1 MSSTRTSRPLVFV
14 AVDGGAALLPGLSGG
29 ARGRI
34 RLEEWEQIS
43 PSTIADN
50 FVLKSTL
57 KKTREAGGRV
67 HLFGLVSDGG
77 MSSHS
82 SHLYALIDAAKAANV
97 RVLVHAFLD
106 GVDVKSGTAADYVAA
121 LEVKLEAD
129 VPGKVGVGRIGTI
142 SGRTFGMAP
151 EGRPERTEK
160 VFRAVMADNVDRK
173 DTALSGIEEAGGF
186 GVPEQFFSP
195 FVVFDY
201 PGVALIDTAI
211 HFNFAADGAREL
223 SAALAAPTFD
233 KFARKLP
240 RAPFSGRFT
249 CMTPYDGSLGLPT
262 LFPRAPDLSELP
274 VDLLGAAGYKVANF
288 SNGPAPTIVH
298 QTSEALQSGKVDFIL
313 ADFANPGNA
322 ARTRA
327 GAGVDRAVQEIV
339 EATRAVEG
347 AVLVLGGPDAAGSI
361 PVVYLHDREQVLR
374 LRDDA
379 KSTDLA
385 PTLLDLMQ
393 LEKPAGM
400 DGASLFAR

>member
-1 MSSTRTSRPLVFV
+1 MSSTHTSKPLVFV
-14 AVDGGAALLPGLSGG
+14 ALDGAAPPLPTFSGSV
-29 ARGRI
+29 RGRLQ
-34 RLEEWEQIS
+34 LEEWERVS
-43 PSTIADN
+43 PSAIAEN

-57 KKTREAGGRV
+57 KKTKEMGGRV

-77 MSSHS
+77 VSSHL
-82 SHLYALIDAAKAANV
+82 SHLYAVIDAAKAANV

-106 GVDVKSGTAADYVAA
+106 GVDVKPGTAADYISS

-151 EGRPERTEK
+151 EGHSERTEK
-160 VFRAVMADNVDRK
+160 VFRAVMADDVERK
-173 DTALSGIEEAGGF
+173 DTALSGMEEAGGF
-186 GVPEQFFSP
+186 GVPEQFFAP

-211 HFNFAADGAREL
+211 HCNFAADGAREL
-223 SAALAAPTFD
+223 TAALTAPTFD

-249 CMTPYDGSLGLPT
+249 CMTPYEGSLGLPT

-274 VDLLGAAGYKVANF
+274 VDLLGAAGYKAANF
-288 SNGPAPTIVH
+288 SNGTAPMIVN
-298 QTSEALQSGKVDFIL
+298 QTTEALKSGKVNFIL

-327 GAGVDRAVQEIV
+327 GATVDRAVQEIV
-339 EATRAVEG
+339 EATRAVDG
-347 AVLVLGGPDAAGSI
+347 AVFVVGAPDAAGSV
-361 PVVYLHDREQVLR
+361 PVVYLGDGDPGLR

-385 PTLLDLMQ
+385 PTLLDLM
-393 LEKPAGM
+393 LVARPAGI
-400 DGASLFAR
+400 DGASLLVR

>member
-1 MSSTRTSRPLVFV
+1 MSSTPTSKPLVFV
-14 AVDGGAALLPGLSGG
+14 ALDGGTPLLSGIGSG
-29 ARGRI
+29 ARGRLQ
-34 RLEEWEQIS
+34 LEEWEQIS
-43 PSTIADN
+43 PSAIADN

-57 KKTREAGGRV
+57 KKTKDTGGRV
-67 HLFGLVSDGG
+67 HLFGLVSEGG
-77 MSSHS
+77 MSSHL

-106 GVDVKSGTAADYVAA
+106 GVDVKPGTAADYISN

-151 EGRPERTEK
+151 EGRSERTEK
-160 VFRAVMADNVDRK
+160 VFRAVMADDVDRK
-173 DTALSGIEEAGGF
+173 DSALAGIKEAGGF
-186 GVPEQFFSP
+186 GVPEQFFAP

-223 SAALAAPTFD
+223 TAALTAPSFE

-249 CMTPYDGSLGLPT
+249 CMTPYEGSLGLPT
-262 LFPRAPDLSELP
+262 LFPRALDLSELP
-274 VDLLGAAGYKVANF
+274 VDLLGAAGYKAANF
-288 SNGPAPTIVH
+288 SEGPAPMIVNQTI
-298 QTSEALQSGKVDFIL
+298 EALKSGKVNFIL

-327 GAGVDRAVQEIV
+327 GAVVDGAVQEIV
-339 EATRAVEG
+339 AAARAAGGTVF
-347 AVLVLGGPDAAGSI
+347 VLGGADAAGSI
-361 PVVYLHDREQVLR
+361 PVVYLDDRQPGLN
-374 LRDDA
+374 LRDGA

-393 LEKPAGM
+393 VAKPKGM
-400 DGASLFAR
+400 DGASLFVR

>member
-1 MSSTRTSRPLVFV
+1 MSSTPTSKPVVFV
-14 AVDGGAALLPGLSGG
+14 ALDGGAPLPPAISSG
-29 ARGRI
+29 ARGRLQ
-34 RLEEWEQIS
+34 LEEWEQIS
-43 PSTIADN
+43 PSAIADN

-57 KKTREAGGRV
+57 KKTRETGGRV
-67 HLFGLVSDGG
+67 HLFGLVSEGG
-77 MSSHS
+77 MSSHL

-106 GVDVKSGTAADYVAA
+106 GVDAKPGTAADYISG

-173 DTALSGIEEAGGF
+173 DTALTGIKEAGGF
-186 GVPEQFFSP
+186 GVPEQFFAP

-223 SAALAAPTFD
+223 TAALAAPSFE
-233 KFARKLP
+233 KFARNLP

-249 CMTPYDGSLGLPT
+249 CMTPYEGSLGLPT

-274 VDLLGAAGYKVANF
+274 VDLLGAAGYKAAHF
-288 SNGPAPTIVH
+288 SEGPASMIVN
-298 QTSEALQSGKVDFIL
+298 QTTEALKSGKVNFVL
-313 ADFANPGNA
+313 ADFANPRNA
-322 ARTRA
+322 ARTRI
-327 GAGVDRAVQEIV
+327 GAVVDGAVREIV
-339 EATRAVEG
+339 EATRAAGGTVF
-347 AVLVLGGPDAAGSI
+347 VLGGADAAGSI
-361 PVVYLHDREQVLR
+361 PVVCLDDKEPGLR

-385 PTLLDLMQ
+385 PTLLDLMRVA
-393 LEKPAGM
+393 KPEGM
-400 DGASLFAR
+400 DGTSLFVR

>member
-1 MSSTRTSRPLVFV
+1 MSSTSKPLVFV
-14 AVDGGAALLPGLSGG
+14 ALDGGAPLLPAISSG
-29 ARGRI
+29 ARGRLQ
-34 RLEEWEQIS
+34 LEEWEQIR
-43 PSTIADN
+43 PSAIANN
-50 FVLKSTL
+50 FVLTSTL
-57 KKTREAGGRV
+57 KKTKEQGGRV
-67 HLFGLVSDGG
+67 HLFGLVSEGG
-77 MSSHS
+77 MSSHL

-106 GVDVKSGTAADYVAA
+106 GVDVKPGTAADYISA

-151 EGRPERTEK
+151 DGRSERTEK
-160 VFRAVMADNVDRK
+160 VFRAVMADDVDRK
-173 DTALSGIEEAGGF
+173 DTALTGIKEAGGF
-186 GVPEQFFSP
+186 GVPEQFFAP

-201 PGVALIDTAI
+201 PGVSLIDTAI

-223 SAALAAPTFD
+223 TAALTAPSFE

-240 RAPFSGRFT
+240 RAPFAGRFT
-249 CMTPYDGSLGLPT
+249 CMTPYEGSLGLPT

-274 VDLLGAAGYKVANF
+274 VDLLGAAGYKAANF
-288 SNGPAPTIVH
+288 SEGSAPMIVKE
-298 QTSEALQSGKVDFIL
+298 TTEALKSGKVNFIL

-327 GAGVDRAVQEIV
+327 GSVVDGAVQEILA
-339 EATRAVEG
+339 ATRAAGGTVF
-347 AVLVLGGPDAAGSI
+347 VLGGADAAGSI
-361 PVVYLHDREQVLR
+361 PLVCLDDERPGLR
-374 LRDDA
+374 LRDGA

-393 LEKPAGM
+393 VAKPEGM
-400 DGASLFAR
+400 DGESLFVR